1 MQDLSI
7 LKINEIFWSFQGEGL
22 RAGIPSIFLRLAGCQ
37 LRCSYCDT
45 KDAWEGG
52 VWMPQTDIISQIDLH
67 KKKYPASQVVI
78 TGGEPMEQELE
89 TLVDALKEKD
99 FFVSIETN
107 GIEYYDLPIDW
118 WTVSPKDV
126 SGYNIHEA
134 LQGRIDEVKLIVN
147 QNLTIDVVKQIRKI
161 GHFFPIFLQPDSTD
175 SRRYE
180 NTFYF
185 FEQCQENGIKDV
197 RPGIQL
203 HKVYSVK

>member
-175 SRRYE
+175 SRSYE

>member
-52 VWMPQTDIISQIDLH
+52 VWMPQTDILKQIDLH

-118 WTVSPKDV
+118 WTVSPKDA

-147 QNLTIDVVKQIRKI
+147 ENLTIDVVKQIRKI

-175 SRRYE
+175 GRRYE

>member
-37 LRCSYCDT
+37 LRCPYCDT
-45 KDAWEGG
+45 REAWEGG
-52 VWMPQTDIISQIDLH
+52 VWMPLDDILAQIDLQ

-78 TGGEPMEQELE
+78 TGGEPLEQELE
-89 TLVDALKEKD
+89 TLVTGLKERD
-99 FFVSIETN
+99 YFVTVETN

-126 SGYNIHEA
+126 SGYNIHDD
-134 LQGRIDEVKLIVN
+134 LKGRIDEVKLIVN
-147 QNLTIDVVKQIRKI
+147 KNLTVDVVKQIRKI

-185 FEQCQENGIKDV
+185 FEQCQEKGIKDV

-203 HKVYSVK
+203 HKVYRVK